1 DNEAA
6 MFNVT
11 FKVPDDAKPGDVFPI
26 TFESAEAVDT
36 FGSNIDVVT
45 VDGAIVI
52 PDVTTTT
59 TEEVTTTTTAAE
71 TTTTAAPVSTTLP
84 DAGAVTYVVPTVTA

>member
-1 DNEAA
+1 DNKAA

-45 VDGAIVI
+45 VDGAIII

-59 TEEVTTTTTAAE
+59 TEEVTTTTTAAA
-71 TTTTAAPVSTTLP
+71 TTTTAAETTTTT
-84 DAGAVTYVVPTVTA
+84 AAATTTTAVATTT